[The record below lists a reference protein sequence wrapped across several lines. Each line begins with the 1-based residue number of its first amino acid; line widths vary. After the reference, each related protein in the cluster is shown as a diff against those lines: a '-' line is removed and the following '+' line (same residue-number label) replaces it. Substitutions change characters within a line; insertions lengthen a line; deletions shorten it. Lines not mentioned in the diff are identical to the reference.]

1 MNPAMINKIKKMQ
14 RDMLEAQQKIN
25 ESIFSAT
32 AGGGLVRVEAT
43 GEKQIVKIEIDADA
57 LNPEDKEMLE
67 DSIVAAINDVM
78 RQIDEET
85 HDVMGAFTGGL
96 PGFF

>member
-1 MNPAMINKIKKMQ
+1 MNPAMMNKIKKMQ